1 MTPTRMLA
9 ILALA
14 LPFAASASASEP
26 AARHGA
32 PAAGR
37 AQGDCPPQ
45 DGEPEAVPRFGRYP
59 AQRRIGTWVGPVLS
73 TREARRYRSTLGAE
87 VANGPNFA
95 GDYTLAAW
103 GCGNSCTSVAIVAAR
118 NGRVYFPPQ
127 LRTISTDRIGN
138 WDGGRALRYRG
149 LRFCRGSRLLAV
161 VGRWAGGGSHD
172 GTSYFEW
179 TGTTLREIQVAQG
192 PSHHR

>member
-1 MTPTRMLA
+1 MTGLRKLS

-14 LPFAASASASEP
+14 LPLAAAAEP
-26 AARHGA
+26 AGTAA
-32 PAAGR
+32 PAPR
-37 AQGDCPPQ
+37 PPWRDCPAQ
-45 DGEPEAVPRFGRYP
+45 DGEPNEAPLYSLYASPPRVER
-59 AQRRIGTWVGPVLS
+59 WVAPVLA
-73 TREARRYRSTLGAE
+73 TRQARRYRSTLGAE

-103 GCGNSCTSVAIVAAR
+103 GCGNSCTQFAIVAAR
-118 NGRVYFPPQ
+118 NGRVFFPPQ

-149 LRFCRGSRLLAV
+149 LRFCRASRLVAV
-161 VGRWAGGGSHD
+161 VGRREGGGSHD

-179 TGTTLREIQVAQG
+179 TGTALREIPVAHG
-192 PSHHR
+192 GSHH